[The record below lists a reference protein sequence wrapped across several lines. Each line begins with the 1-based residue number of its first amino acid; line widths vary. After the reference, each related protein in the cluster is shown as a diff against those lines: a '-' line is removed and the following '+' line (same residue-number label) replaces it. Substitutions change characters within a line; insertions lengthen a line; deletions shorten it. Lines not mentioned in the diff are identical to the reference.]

1 MTTDGTPSIGPVA
14 YFSME
19 IAIADA
25 LPSYSGGLGG
35 LAGDHLRSAA
45 DLELPVVGVTL
56 LYHDG
61 YFRQHLDADGRQHES
76 TVRWTPS
83 DLLELGGHDHVV
95 DPGAMHDMR
104 SPDR

>member
-1 MTTDGTPSIGPVA
+1 MTTDVGTTPSIGPVA

-25 LPSYSGGLGG
+25 LLSSSGGLGV

-56 LYHDG
+56 LLSRRVG
-61 YFRQHLDADGRQHES
+61 VTTLLPPAPRRRRAP
-76 TVRWTPS
+76 VRVRRA
-83 DLLELGGHDHVV
+83 LGAVG
-95 DPGAMHDMR
+95 
-104 SPDR
+104 SP